1 MCRLIVVCDQS
12 VIVPLDLSVTAREAL
27 ATNLRRLRTE
37 KGMSQ
42 EALADLAG
50 IHRNYLGGIE
60 RKERN
65 VGLDNLERFARAL
78 DVTVSDLVALA

>member
-65 VGLDNLERFARAL
+65 VGLDNLERIARAL